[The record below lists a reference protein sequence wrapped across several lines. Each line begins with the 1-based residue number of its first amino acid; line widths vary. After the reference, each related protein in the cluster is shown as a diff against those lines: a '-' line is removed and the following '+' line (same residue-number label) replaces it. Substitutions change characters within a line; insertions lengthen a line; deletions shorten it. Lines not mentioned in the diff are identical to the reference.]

1 MYAKIEIKGILEV
14 KTGLHIGGSSAF
26 AAIGA
31 VDSPVIRDVITN
43 LPIIPAS
50 SLKGKLRTLLARQY
64 NKNPF
69 AEHDK
74 DEPRILR
81 LFGIANKLDKNINE
95 CEKIRTRLLFRDLH
109 LANMDELKQY
119 GLNSA
124 TEVKFE
130 NTIKRTTA
138 VANPRQ
144 IERVIRGTKFEVSI
158 IYDAFN
164 TDEIKEDMNLL
175 ADGMKLMEY
184 DYLGGHGSR
193 GYGKVKFSDIK
204 LQTVIGQVDKSLLE
218 NCQKMFDDVLN

>member
-43 LPIIPAS
+43 QPIIPAS

-69 AEHDK
+69 AEHDN

-81 LFGIANKLDKNINE
+81 LFGTAKDSKT
-95 CEKIRTRLLFRDLH
+95 RTRLLFRDLH
-109 LANMDELKQY
+109 LENMDELKQF
-119 GLNSA
+119 GLHSA

-130 NTIKRTTA
+130 NTISRTTA

-158 IYDAFN
+158 IYDVFN
-164 TDEIKEDMNLL
+164 NDEIKEDMNLI

>member
-31 VDSPVIRDVITN
+31 VDSTVIRDVITN

-69 AEHDK
+69 FTEHDS

-81 LFGIANKLDKNINE
+81 LFGTAKDSKT
-95 CEKIRTRLLFRDLH
+95 RTRLLFRDLY
-109 LANMDELKQY
+109 LANMDELKQF
-119 GLNSA
+119 GLHSA
-124 TEVKFE
+124 TEVKSE
-130 NTIKRTTA
+130 NTISRTTA

-144 IERVIRGTKFEVSI
+144 IERVIRGTKFEVII
-158 IYDAFN
+158 IYDVFN

>member
-43 LPIIPAS
+43 QPIIPAS

-69 AEHDK
+69 AEHDN

-81 LFGIANKLDKNINE
+81 LFGTAKDSKT
-95 CEKIRTRLLFRDLH
+95 RTRLLFRDLH
-109 LANMDELKQY
+109 LANMDELKQF
-119 GLNSA
+119 GLHSA

-130 NTIKRTTA
+130 NTISRTTA

-144 IERVIRGTKFEVSI
+144 IERVIRGTKFQVSI
-158 IYDAFN
+158 IYDVFN
-164 TDEIKEDMNLL
+164 ADEIKEDMNL
-175 ADGMKLMEY
+175 
-184 DYLGGHGSR
+184 
-193 GYGKVKFSDIK
+193 IK
-204 LQTVIGQVDKSLLE
+204 TLDQKHSLF
-218 NCQKMFDDVLN
+218 NWND